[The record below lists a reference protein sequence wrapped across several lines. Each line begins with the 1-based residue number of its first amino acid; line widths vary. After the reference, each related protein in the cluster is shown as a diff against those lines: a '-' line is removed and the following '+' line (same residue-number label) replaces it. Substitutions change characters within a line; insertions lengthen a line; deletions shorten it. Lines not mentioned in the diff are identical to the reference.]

1 MGFRGSGP
9 RPPCKILQ
17 AGELN
22 RVEDVTTTQSGR
34 WSSSWRRTKTM
45 GWLPVTAVRLNE
57 LGVFLHLQGEPVHV
71 GEDSVRRGGGRRAQS
86 AVRFR
91 PCQGGQLT
99 TKVIAG
105 MPKEYNLHPATD
117 LVLCRGLNPH
127 PVLPGYRSAESD
139 LTENSVT
146 SSGDGGVDTD
156 GFTNPRDERT
166 VNGGGG
172 AGGFALSLTPSPYI
186 HTAWEFIWWNGLW
199 SFFYVLFFMW
209 AHSLRS
215 CMCRGLIL
223 NPLQVR
229 AYEILSVQAFFS
241 FWKWYCLP
249 SVVSYTHYFSKVFPE
264 TEGML

>member
-1 MGFRGSGP
+1 
-9 RPPCKILQ
+9 
-17 AGELN
+17 
-22 RVEDVTTTQSGR
+22 
-34 WSSSWRRTKTM
+34 M

-172 AGGFALSLTPSPYI
+172 GGICSIFNPITLHP
-186 HTAWEFIWWNGLW
+186 
-199 SFFYVLFFMW
+199 
-209 AHSLRS
+209 HSLRIHLVEWTLVFFLCFIFYVS
-215 CMCRGLIL
+215 
-223 NPLQVR
+223 
-229 AYEILSVQAFFS
+229 AFFTVLYVQRPYS
-241 FWKWYCLP
+241 EPFA
-249 SVVSYTHYFSKVFPE
+249 
-264 TEGML
+264 G